1 MRPQDFKQLERY
13 PNGDIVDLCDIYHL
27 LSEKQIDKL
36 SDDDW
41 SRVNE
46 YNLELDAMVSALSGE
61 YKRG

>member
-36 SDDDW
+36 EAQAKA
-41 SRVNE
+41 NKKTK
-46 YNLELDAMVSALSGE
+46 G
-61 YKRG
+61 KTGT